1 MRRAAQQ
8 SRFAETLTLTLTL
21 NHNFGESG
29 FGESGRHPTV
39 AVSRRGDGAKMV
51 RNSAWPHARGRRSFR
66 QCHFLRSNYWTSDLI
81 INPSTPTTAEQD

>member
-1 MRRAAQQ
+1 MIRAAQQ

-39 AVSRRGDGAKMV
+39 AVATARKWSGTRPGPMLEEGDHSV
-51 RNSAWPHARGRRSFR
+51 NVTFFD
-66 QCHFLRSNYWTSDLI
+66 Q
-81 INPSTPTTAEQD
+81 TTGQVI